1 MTDLVKGILIGIIA
15 VKVFESD
22 AVQNYI
28 HKAIRKKGH
37 EVAKKVADAI
47 LPVTDDSKESEE
59 KVVKRD
65 ENGKPISGRYPWQQ
79 SQYLYLYDAD
89 GKPYRVNMEAL
100 KL

>member
-47 LPVTDDSKESEE
+47 LPVTEETEESEE
-59 KVVKRD
+59 KVVKKD
-65 ENGKPISGRYPWQQ
+65 ENGKPISGRYPWNKTG
-79 SQYLYLYDAD
+79 YLYLYDAD

>member
-47 LPVTDDSKESEE
+47 LPVTKESEE
-59 KVVKRD
+59 KVVKKD
-65 ENGKPISGRYPWQQ
+65 ENGKPISGKYPWQQ
-79 SQYLYLYDAD
+79 SQYLYLYDAE

>member
-47 LPVTDDSKESEE
+47 LPVTEESKESEE

-65 ENGKPISGRYPWQQ
+65 ENGKPIYGKYPWNKTG
-79 SQYLYLYDAD
+79 YLYLYDD
-89 GKPYRVNMEAL
+89 EGKPYRVNMEAL

>member
-47 LPVTDDSKESEE
+47 LPVTEESEE
-59 KVVKRD
+59 KVVKKD
-65 ENGKPISGRYPWQQ
+65 ENGKPISGKYPWQQ
-79 SQYLYLYDAD
+79 SQYLYLYDAE

>member
-28 HKAIRKKGH
+28 NKAIRKKGH
-37 EVAKKVADAI
+37 EVAKKIADAV

-65 ENGKPISGRYPWQQ
+65 ENGKPISGRYPWNKPG
-79 SQYLYLYDAD
+79 YLYLYDD
-89 GKPYRVNMEAL
+89 EGKPYRVNMEAL